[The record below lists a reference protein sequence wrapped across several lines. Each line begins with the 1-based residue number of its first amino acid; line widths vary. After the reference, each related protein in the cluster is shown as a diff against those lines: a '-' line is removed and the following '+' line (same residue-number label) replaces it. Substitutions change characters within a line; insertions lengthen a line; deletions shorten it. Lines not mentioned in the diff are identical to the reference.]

1 MVAMQAHGHKNLPE
15 ELFLG
20 LPALGATVKTNDL
33 PKWGLPKFEII
44 QEAEISKTRTFRL
57 TDPHLELAVS

>member
-1 MVAMQAHGHKNLPE
+1 MVTMQAHEHKKQLE

-33 PKWGLPKFEII
+33 P
-44 QEAEISKTRTFRL
+44 
-57 TDPHLELAVS
+57 